1 MWTQNLYCH
10 HCVHKYEV
18 LNMPKI
24 GWSDDTFDLVE
35 VHEIGLKGARK
46 VGVHRR
52 KAAGRIYESPK
63 IILDRRYK
71 DFIGKHFRVYTGRA
85 VFEMKGYGRVP
96 GLRQE
101 GNCIILFFPDSWN
114 KK

>member
-1 MWTQNLYCH
+1 
-10 HCVHKYEV
+10 
-18 LNMPKI
+18 MPKI
-24 GWSDDTFDLVE
+24 GWRDETFDLVE
-35 VHEIGLKGARK
+35 VNAIWPERAKK

-63 IILDRRYK
+63 IVLDSTYK
-71 DFIGKHFRVYTGRA
+71 KFIGKRFRVYTARA

-101 GNCIILFFPDSWN
+101 GDCIILFFPDSWN